1 MYHCTTVIIH
11 QYCTCMYMYNVL
23 YCVLTVLL
31 LFQPQGELQLEDTNG
46 AITVC
51 HCLAMGAFDYN
62 KKNCVLRVTT
72 SDWHS
77 FLLQAK

>member
-1 MYHCTTVIIH
+1 MHTSKDSFFILERYVQLYT
-11 QYCTCMYMYNVL
+11 CTCITI
-23 YCVLTVLL
+23 TVLL
-31 LFQPQGELQLEDTNG
+31 LFQPQGELQLEDTSG

-62 KKNCVLRVTT
+62 KKNSVLRVTT